1 MRTIVSLLSEQP
13 IPNLLFIK
21 HIGQS
26 TDQHIFISTKI
37 MEEKYKSVNLA
48 QVLDLS
54 KERYKVIIVEPY
66 SPEDILLQLD
76 LLIGETITN
85 EWIINLTGGTKIM
98 SQMVYTVFSEV
109 QYSSIFYW
117 PDTNDKILELHP
129 YIKEIPITNTPLINL
144 SDYLYAHGFSYTH
157 VALENTQDSAE
168 YFWKKLAKAGDVK
181 YVPELQVARSDNYKK
196 EDKPYLTGGWFEEWL
211 YYRLKDR
218 YNLQS
223 DQIGLSVQIHDEHGL
238 RPETASRELDVVYVK
253 DHRLYMWEAKVYGI
267 TFMKYTTIMNDLF
280 KLSAARNML
289 GLKATAYFAIASNL
303 GKDPIKNQNLN
314 ELRRTLNIEAIKDLN
329 TLKKEF

>member
-21 HIGQS
+21 YIGQS
-26 TDQHIFISTKI
+26 NDQHVFISTKT

-76 LLIGETITN
+76 LLIGQTITK

-98 SQMVYTVFSEV
+98 SQMVYTVFSEI
-109 QYSSIFYW
+109 QSSSIFYW

-129 YIKEIPITNTPLINL
+129 YIKEIPINNTPLINL
-144 SDYLYAHGFSYTH
+144 YDYLYAHGFSYTH
-157 VALENTQDSAE
+157 VALENTQDTAE
-168 YFWKKLAKAGDVK
+168 YLWKKVAKAGDVK

-223 DQIGLSVQIHDEHGL
+223 NQIGLSVQIHDEHGL

-253 DHRLYMWEAKVYGI
+253 DHRLYMWEAKVYTI
-267 TFMKYTTIMNDLF
+267 TALKSAVFMRDLF
-280 KLSAARNML
+280 KLSAIRQML
-289 GLKATAYFAIASNL
+289 GLKANASYAVAGILFNNDDRKKTL
-303 GKDPIKNQNLN
+303 EDLS
-314 ELRRTLNIEAIKDLN
+314 RTLHIEGIYDISK
-329 TLKKEF
+329 LKKL